1 MIEWRVTEQRDQVSW
16 SGGESHSSPAGRSR
30 PGILNYLVAGLT
42 LVVTGVVAFFAFS
55 FLILFI
61 LPVLLVGGVVMWW
74 RWRRLIQAHQRQA
87 NRSPSGTPQSQAQPK
102 ASFSSKVDDQDVID
116 V

>member
-74 RWRRLIQAHQRQA
+74 RWRRLIQA
-87 NRSPSGTPQSQAQPK
+87 NRSPSGAPPSQAQPK
-102 ASFSSKVDDQDVID
+102 APFSSKVDDQDVID

>member
-16 SGGESHSSPAGRSR
+16 SGGESHSSTAGRSR
-30 PGILNYLVAGLT
+30 PGILNYVVAGLT

-61 LPVLLVGGVVMWW
+61 LPVLLVGGAIMWW
-74 RWRRLIQAHQRQA
+74 RWRRIIQAHQRKFNQSA
-87 NRSPSGTPQSQAQPK
+87 SDSPQSQSQAKTP
-102 ASFSSKVDDQDVID
+102 FSSKVDDQDVID

>member
-16 SGGESHSSPAGRSR
+16 SGGESPAGRSR
-30 PGILNYLVAGLT
+30 PGILNYVVAGLT

-74 RWRRLIQAHQRQA
+74 RWRRLIMAHQQQFSQ
-87 NRSPSGTPQSQAQPK
+87 SPSGAPQSQGQPK
-102 ASFSSKVDDQDVID
+102 APFSSKVDDQDVID